1 MGDDNQSGSPAGPRK
16 PLETRPR
23 YQRIDHAQSRQR
35 ADNALTSRQPSDV
48 DDIKARLKAALK
60 EKVAMKSL
68 AEVFPPKAST
78 PPPQEPLKVSPLPET
93 PLPRQNAETSKPE
106 PSPVQAVTD
115 DAPATPIMSENGFQI
130 FKPTKPE
137 ADNASDLSD
146 ENTLSVALDENPDD
160 MINKS
165 VDPVPMKPDAIE
177 EALQMIND
185 EDNDQ
190 ADKKD
195 ADADIGFI
203 PVNIA
208 PGIFGSDETPSST
221 AKQDEELSGPID
233 DDQLIS
239 ELLKEDTPILS
250 SKPTAETPVPDETK
264 APSLQLVENAKSDEK
279 QEAVPAK
286 DKIQHWQIGQAIAS
300 SIRNIVKD
308 EVDIALDRMA
318 REAVRE
324 AIRAHRQ

>member
-1 MGDDNQSGSPAGPRK
+1 MGNDNQSGSLAGPQK

-35 ADNALTSRQPSDV
+35 ADNAIASRQPSDV

-78 PPPQEPLKVSPLPET
+78 PPPQQPLKVSPLPET
-93 PLPRQNAETSKPE
+93 APPRQDAEASKPQ
-106 PSPVQAVTD
+106 PSSVQAEKD

-130 FKPTKPE
+130 FKPAKPE
-137 ADNASDLSD
+137 ADNASD
-146 ENTLSVALDENPDD
+146 ENTLSAAIAENLED
-160 MINKS
+160 MVNKS

-185 EDNDQ
+185 EDNDH

-195 ADADIGFI
+195 EDADIGFI
-203 PVNIA
+203 PVNIS
-208 PGIFGSDETPSST
+208 PGIFGSDENASST
-221 AKQDEELSGPID
+221 AKEDEELSGPID

-239 ELLKEDTPILS
+239 ELLNEDTPVIS
-250 SKPTAETPVPDETK
+250 SKPAPETPEPEETK
-264 APSLQLVENAKSDEK
+264 APSLQLVENAQADEK
-279 QEAVPAK
+279 QETVPAK

-308 EVDIALDRMA
+308 EVDLALDRMA

>member
-1 MGDDNQSGSPAGPRK
+1 MGDDNQSGSPAGPQK

-23 YQRIDHAQSRQR
+23 YQRIDHARSRQR

-93 PLPRQNAETSKPE
+93 PKPQ
-106 PSPVQAVTD
+106 PSPIQAVAD

-130 FKPTKPE
+130 FKPAKPE
-137 ADNASDLSD
+137 ADNASDRSD
-146 ENTLSVALDENPDD
+146 DNTLNAALNENLDD
-160 MINKS
+160 IVNKS

-185 EDNDQ
+185 EDNDH

-195 ADADIGFI
+195 NDADIGFI

-208 PGIFGSDETPSST
+208 PGIFGSDEIPSST
-221 AKQDEELSGPID
+221 SKEDEELSGPID

-239 ELLKEDTPILS
+239 ELLNEDSPILS
-250 SKPTAETPVPDETK
+250 SKPPAETPAVESPAPDEPK
-264 APSLQLVENAKSDEK
+264 APSLQLVENAEAGEK
-279 QEAVPAK
+279 QETVPAK

-308 EVDIALDRMA
+308 EVDLALDRMA